1 MRAVMPVARHAGLLF
16 LIGLSAVLN
25 TRNISQNGYANDFY
39 SAGVRSMLDSWHN
52 FLFASFDP
60 GGFITI
66 DKPPLALWVQV
77 ASAKAF
83 GFSPLSLLLPE
94 ALMGVLTV
102 IVLYILLARRMGVV
116 AAFAG
121 GLALAV
127 FPSFVAVSRDNGVDP
142 LLILLMTLACAA
154 AVRACE
160 TGRWRSLILTG
171 VLVGLAF
178 NTKTL
183 AAYLV
188 VPSIAAAFL
197 VCAPGSLP
205 VRLGKLLVGGL
216 VMLVISFSWIAF
228 VELTPASKRPWVGSS
243 TNNTELGL
251 TFEYNGLGRVE
262 GQEGGP
268 GEVFARPGARVEPPK
283 PKPKPH
289 SSSAS
294 GPASTHH
301 SSPAPVLSTFLPD
314 GRYRNPIPFGSKP
327 SPVRLF
333 GKGLG
338 DQAGWEIPLALFGL
352 IALARLLV
360 ALRRGPWR
368 EREGERSPPS
378 ETSGAVE
385 ASASATPSSA
395 NGSAAAGTPSGNAAA
410 EGPERPWRRDPRLAT
425 AIVLGGWFIVEA
437 TVLSIS
443 KGIVHP
449 YYVSALAPATG
460 AMAGA
465 GALALVKLRRGRL
478 PVWGALLA
486 ACAIVGTVAVQIVL
500 LHRESYIEWFIPV
513 LIGGGIA
520 GILAIAAARTL
531 AGPAMAAVFLLLLIA
546 PAAYS
551 ATTWYFPV
559 EGTFAT
565 AGPKANA
572 GVGGL
577 GMTPK
582 TAVEVKA
589 AEDYTLSHHPG
600 HRWLM
605 MAVAADTAA
614 PFILE
619 GYDVTAVGG
628 YSGTD
633 QALDGPQLA
642 RLIRRGEARYILL
655 GGAYSTR
662 GGNKAT
668 QAVLRACRLL
678 TAREWKDPDIYI
690 GGLALFDCAGRA
702 RQLEAPPPPGPPPT
716 S

>member
-1 MRAVMPVARHAGLLF
+1 MSSLPQTAEHPVQPKPAERRGPQRYDARGAMRAVMPIARHAGLLF
-16 LIGLSAVLN
+16 LIVLSTVLN
-25 TRNISQNGYANDFY
+25 TRHLAQNGYSNDFY
-39 SAGVRSMLDSWHN
+39 SSGVRSMLDSWHN

-102 IVLYILLARRMGVV
+102 VILYVLLARRLGVV

-142 LLILLMTLACAA
+142 LLILLMTAACAT

-171 VLVGLAF
+171 VLVGLGF

-188 VPSIAAAFL
+188 VPSIAVGFL
-197 VCAPGSLP
+197 VSAPGSLP
-205 VRLGKLLVGGL
+205 VRAGKLLVGGL
-216 VMLVISFSWIAF
+216 VMLVVSFSWIAF
-228 VELTPASKRPWVGSS
+228 VELTPASRRPWVGSS

-289 SSSAS
+289 SAS
-294 GPASTHH
+294 PSHAGADH
-301 SSPAPVLSTFLPD
+301 SHPAPALSTFLPD

-352 IALARLLV
+352 IGLARLLL
-360 ALRRGPWR
+360 AFRRGPWG
-368 EREGERSPPS
+368 EREGDDEGRTPGP
-378 ETSGAVE
+378 GARAGE
-385 ASASATPSSA
+385 E
-395 NGSAAAGTPSGNAAA
+395 AAAPLLSTALDTGGAGRDAGAPAQARGAAPVNGTGETAAA
-410 EGPERPWRRDPRLAT
+410 AERPWRRDRRLAT

-465 GALALVKLRRGRL
+465 GAVALIKLRRGRL
-478 PVWGALLA
+478 PVWGAVLA
-486 ACAIVGTVAVQIVL
+486 ACAVVGTVAVQIVL
-500 LHRESYIEWFIPV
+500 LHRESYMEWFIPV
-513 LIGGGIA
+513 LIGTGAVGIA
-520 GILAIAAARTL
+520 AIAAARTL
-531 AGPAMAAVFLLLLIA
+531 AGPAMAATFLLLRSA
-546 PAAYS
+546 RTEKTPMPARS
-551 ATTWYFPV
+551 A
-559 EGTFAT
+559 GI
-565 AGPKANA
+565 
-572 GVGGL
+572 GVR
-577 GMTPK
+577 
-582 TAVEVKA
+582 AI
-589 AEDYTLSHHPG
+589 HP
-600 HRWLM
+600 
-605 MAVAADTAA
+605 
-614 PFILE
+614 P
-619 GYDVTAVGG
+619 
-628 YSGTD
+628 
-633 QALDGPQLA
+633 LA
-642 RLIRRGEARYILL
+642 
-655 GGAYSTR
+655 
-662 GGNKAT
+662 
-668 QAVLRACRLL
+668 
-678 TAREWKDPDIYI
+678 
-690 GGLALFDCAGRA
+690 
-702 RQLEAPPPPGPPPT
+702 
-716 S
+716 